1 MASRTTTTKTA
12 GAPKAPAP
20 TKRTSATTDTRP
32 PALQRRATTKAANGI
47 AAKASSTTA
56 ATDAARNKS
65 GLTKLGKGGLET
77 QVLDHMAAHPKSEF
91 TPTDLARVLDRSGGA
106 IANALAKFATQG
118 KVTQTSERPRR
129 YRLAGAKARRAS
141 TKR

>member
-32 PALQRRATTKAANGI
+32 PAQRRATTKAANGI
-47 AAKASSTTA
+47 ATKASSTPAT
-56 ATDAARNKS
+56 TDAARNKS
-65 GLTKLGKGGLET
+65 GLTKLGKGGLEA

-106 IANALAKFATQG
+106 IANALAKFATQD
-118 KVTQTSERPRR
+118 KVVQTSERPRR

>member
-20 TKRTSATTDTRP
+20 TKRTSATNDTRP
-32 PALQRRATTKAANGI
+32 PVQRRATTKAANGI
-47 AAKASSTTA
+47 AAKASSTPA
-56 ATDAARNKS
+56 ATEAARNKS
-65 GLTKLGKGGLET
+65 GLIKLGKGGLEA

-118 KVTQTSERPRR
+118 KVAQTSERPRR